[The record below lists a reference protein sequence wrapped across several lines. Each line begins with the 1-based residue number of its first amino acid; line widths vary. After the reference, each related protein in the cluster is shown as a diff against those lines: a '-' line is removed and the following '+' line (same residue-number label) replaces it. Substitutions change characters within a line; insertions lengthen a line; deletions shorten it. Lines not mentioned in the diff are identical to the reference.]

1 MPKASK
7 AQKASQD
14 LHAAF
19 RRWNSATLANA
30 LDVSKALTKAERRGI
45 RTLRRYHR
53 ADGNHDPDWMGLY
66 TTLHYYGVNV
76 LQIVNPHQDNVLQ
89 PQHVD
94 VSSDEDDLVDVMDE
108 ATREGAQEDEDA
120 AVSVKRPRQKK
131 EPAPKKE
138 RAPPVVKGTTGR
150 VRVEKPKNAKLVV
163 VDLRKPNPGFGDTF
177 DEFQLEFVQVP
188 TEEDN
193 NVDILIGQNEPS
205 KARSPEAQ
213 QPMEDAAAEEE
224 DKQEEEEQ
232 HEEEE
237 RKFTPVPAT
246 PSKSESVDPTM
257 EF

>member
-14 LHAAF
+14 LHEAF

-30 LDVSKALTKAERRGI
+30 LEVSKALTKAERRGI

-53 ADGNHDPDWMGLY
+53 ADGSHTPDWMGLY
-66 TTLHYYGVNV
+66 TTLSYYGVPV

-108 ATREGAQEDEDA
+108 ATREGVQDDEDD
-120 AVSVKRPRQKK
+120 VPPVRRQKQKK

-138 RAPPVVKGTTGR
+138 RAPPVLKGASGR
-150 VRVEKPKNAKLVV
+150 ARVEKPKNAKPVV
-163 VDLRKPNPGFGDTF
+163 VDMRKPNPGFGEML

-188 TEEDN
+188 TEEDD
-193 NVDILIGQNEPS
+193 NVDILLGQKEPS
-205 KARSPEAQ
+205 KAGSPEPQ
-213 QPMEDAAAEEE
+213 QPTEDAAAE
-224 DKQEEEEQ
+224 DKK
-232 HEEEE
+232 EEEE
-237 RKFTPVPAT
+237 RGFTPVPAT
-246 PSKSESVDPTM
+246 PCKSESVDPTM